1 MANAVAAATIKQKPL
16 SVWEVLLPIIF
27 IFSYIKSRESR
38 EVIAQ
43 NVMFTKKMAMQAA
56 LDMLKNGQS
65 RESVMGRIRSKT
77 QEMIASVPGGIYSA
91 DIRREQLKE
100 IDLLVDHYCSLL
112 NSEGNDYNTLVFN
125 AYRTPGRLADFF
137 MRLQKA
143 EESVGLAAR
152 KTLGKNA
159 DIHALERMKA
169 AMQGSR
175 LKMTEKIF
183 GPRLRSQNAQQ

>member
-56 LDMLKNGQS
+56 LDMLKNDQS
-65 RESVMGRIRSKT
+65 RESVMGRIRFKT